1 METRDGS
8 RVAAEC
14 WAGGWGGRGPPSLL
28 CPALLW
34 LQMIESECFKDI
46 NEIEND
52 PVLEPVL
59 EPDEKMDQQVPRPQK
74 RGFFYRLFSRG
85 VRVTVAVLLL

>member
-1 METRDGS
+1 
-8 RVAAEC
+8 
-14 WAGGWGGRGPPSLL
+14 
-28 CPALLW
+28 
-34 LQMIESECFKDI
+34 MIESECFKDI